1 LRVKV
6 LWKEG
11 ETAKELSR
19 RKCFYDNSPSSSFN
33 ITTKKPQLNKFFE
46 FFVHSQGSNN
56 SSDQSSGYLSGSGG
70 SSSLPANANVIDAT
84 QSHFDYNFGQTRFET
99 LNSHHQQQQDSK
111 SSKKYSLTSSLMEY
125 PSSHGSNAERELE
138 FNNGEK

>member
-1 LRVKV
+1 MKI
-6 LWKEG
+6 
-11 ETAKELSR
+11 S
-19 RKCFYDNSPSSSFN
+19 
-33 ITTKKPQLNKFFE
+33 

-70 SSSLPANANVIDAT
+70 SSSLPANANVIDSQ
-84 QSHFDYNFGQTRFET
+84 QSQYDYNFGQTRFES
-99 LNSHHQQQQDSK
+99 LNSHHQQDK
-111 SSKKYSLTSSLMEY
+111 NSKKYSLTSSLMEY